1 MAGMLRIISK
11 RMCDEFINWKKEIAD
26 KADQNINLP

>member
-11 RMCDEFINWKKEIAD
+11 RMCDQCISWKNDIAD
-26 KADQNINLP
+26 KNDKNINLP